1 MTAWLGRGINL
12 PLALAAAALVLWS
25 VSASDPYSLR
35 LLTTAGVFA
44 TAVLGYQFIFGH
56 AGALSL
62 AQGTFFGLGAYATGI
77 AGSQLGWGFEI
88 TFLLS
93 IALPVIVA
101 AVVAAPVLRLES
113 HYFALAT
120 LGIGQV
126 VLLIAINWE
135 SFTGG
140 ANGIAGVPGVSL
152 FDFDVLRGWPLVLLV
167 WSVAILAALLSW
179 ATLRGVTG
187 RAFAL
192 MRSDTL
198 AAMSCGIDI
207 RRLRFQAFLFSAMFG
222 GAAGALHVHTNR
234 VISPDALEFHIMVAI
249 LAMTV
254 VGGRTHIAGA
264 FVGAVLL
271 SHLAEWFRILE
282 HYYLLAY
289 GVLLLFTVVVAPWG
303 IVGTAEIMRRRVFPE
318 TAPAPPQPGQMPS
331 LEAPLHGLK
340 IRGLTKNFGGIQ
352 ALDNVDIDVQ
362 PGEILGL
369 IGPNGC
375 GKTTLINVVTGLEAA
390 DAGEIRW
397 NDRLLNGNSPDALAR
412 SGITRTFQ
420 STRLVEEDSA
430 LDNVAI
436 GRWEGGKGP
445 TIDIARGQAMNLLNL
460 LDAGDAAM
468 ALVQSLTQGV
478 RRRVE
483 IARTLA
489 SIPGLLFLDEPAAGL
504 SAEERLTL
512 AAVIQKF
519 AKEGLTL
526 VIVDHDIEFISKI
539 SHRIVCLDQGRV
551 IASGSVAEVLRHPA
565 ARSTFLDDTSKSGQ
579 RLDG

>member
-1 MTAWLGRGINL
+1 MTSWLSRGINL
-12 PLALAAAALVLWS
+12 PLVLAAAALVLWS

-35 LLTTAGVFA
+35 LLTTAGIFA

-77 AGSQLGWGFEI
+77 AGSQFGWGFEI

-93 IALPVIVA
+93 IALPMIVA
-101 AVVAAPVLRLES
+101 TIIAAPVLRLES

-120 LGIGQV
+120 LGVGQV

-135 SFTGG
+135 TFTGG
-140 ANGIAGVPGVSL
+140 ANGIAGVPGISIFG
-152 FDFDVLRGWPLVLLV
+152 FDILRGWPLFIIV
-167 WSVAILAALLSW
+167 WIVAILAALLSW
-179 ATLRGVTG
+179 AVMRGVTG

-198 AAMSCGIDI
+198 AAMSCGVDI
-207 RRLRFQAFLFSAMFG
+207 RRLRFQAFLLSAMFG

-249 LAMTV
+249 LVMTV

-271 SHLAEWFRILE
+271 GHLAEWFRFLE

-289 GVLLLFTVVVAPWG
+289 GMLLLLTVVAAPWG
-303 IVGTAEIMRRRVFPE
+303 IVGTAEIIRRRVFPE
-318 TAPAPPQPGQMPS
+318 TTPPPPQPRQIPS
-331 LEAPLHGLK
+331 VEAPLHGLK
-340 IRGLTKNFGGIQ
+340 IRGLTKYFGGIR
-352 ALDNVDIDVQ
+352 ALDNVDIDIQ

-375 GKTTLINVVTGLEAA
+375 GKTTLINVVTGLESA
-390 DAGEIRW
+390 DAGEIWW
-397 NDRLLNGNSPDALAR
+397 NDRLLNENSPDALAR
-412 SGITRTFQ
+412 SGVTRTFQ
-420 STRLVEEDSA
+420 STRLVEEDTA

-436 GRWEGGKGP
+436 GRWEGGQGP
-445 TIDIARGQAMNLLNL
+445 TIDIARGQAMTFLNAL
-460 LDAGDAAM
+460 NAGDAAM
-468 ALVQSLTQGV
+468 SPVLSLTQGV
-478 RRRVE
+478 RRRIE

-489 SIPGLLFLDEPAAGL
+489 TIPSLLFLDEPAAGL
-504 SAEERLTL
+504 SAEERMTL
-512 AAVIQKF
+512 AAAIQKF

-551 IASGSVAEVLRHPA
+551 IASGSVAEILRHPA
-565 ARSTFLDDTSKSGQ
+565 ARSTFLDTHQNPAGD
-579 RLDG
+579 